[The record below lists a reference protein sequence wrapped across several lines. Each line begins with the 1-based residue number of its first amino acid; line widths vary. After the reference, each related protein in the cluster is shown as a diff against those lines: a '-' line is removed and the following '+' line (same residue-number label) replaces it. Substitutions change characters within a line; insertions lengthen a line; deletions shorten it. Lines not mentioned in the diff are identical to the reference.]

1 MPKRR
6 RGHVPRALP
15 ASQAEKFRRGSDSKA
30 RTEIQ
35 YWKLRGEE
43 LFRALNT
50 SRSGLDAAEAARRFR
65 EYGSNEIPTA
75 ARRTTIAMFA
85 SQFKN
90 PLVYALV
97 FASAVAASLGEVTEA
112 AIIITIVIVNALLG
126 FAQEYKSEKAVDELR
141 RYISYRAV
149 VLREGKK
156 RSVDTKELVPGDLVN
171 LAVGDVVPADI
182 RLLEADEFQTNE
194 SVLTGESNPVDKE
207 ATPIGYDSPLPHQ
220 LSNTALMG
228 SEVMAGSGSGVVV
241 ATGGRSFIGRVA
253 SSLSLLPPKT
263 DFQKNIA
270 RFGSFLVKL
279 ILILTV
285 FVFIVNS
292 LLGRGVLE
300 ALLFSLA
307 LAVGIIPEALPVI
320 ITVGLSDGALRLV
333 KKKVVVKRLEAIEDV
348 GNVDVLC
355 TDKTGTL
362 TQNEIVVEGIVDAE
376 GLERLELIKYA
387 LLCNSAVVEGDR
399 ILGNPIDV
407 AIWKHA
413 RSTGFDEARLNEFQR
428 VHEIPFG
435 FNRRRMSSV
444 VESRDGTLLISKGA
458 PEAILDVSTR
468 LGNGEARPLSP
479 TKIEVK
485 SLIDKYVQAGRRLI
499 ALGYKKID
507 RKPEYSPEDEH
518 DLTFIGLLILS
529 DPPKEDAPHA
539 ISRLKSLGI
548 RLKILSGDD
557 PVITAKVCR
566 QLGIEV
572 HGRVLTGTDIQE
584 MHKDELRRAA
594 EDNDVFGRVTP
605 EQKLAIADALRK
617 NGHVVGFLGD
627 GVNDAPAL
635 RLADAGISVDS
646 GVQVAKEAASII
658 MLEKSLD
665 VIADGV
671 AEGRKTFGNMIKYI
685 MNTTSANFG
694 NMFTV
699 AMGSLFLPFI
709 PLLPSQILLT
719 NLVSDA
725 PLLTIST
732 DNLDDEG
739 LRKPRRWNI
748 ASIARFMIF
757 FGLISSIFDV
767 VTISSLVYVL
777 GAGPALFR
785 TGWFIESALSEI
797 FVTFSIRTRR
807 KFFKSRPS
815 NLMIAAAATVSVATL
830 AIVYS
835 PLGAFFEFV
844 PPPSW
849 FLTLIFG
856 ILLAYFLLV
865 EMMKHIFF
873 GRYEI

>member
-1 MPKRR
+1 
-6 RGHVPRALP
+6 VPRALP
-15 ASQAEKFRRGSDSKA
+15 ASQAEKFRRGSDSEG

-671 AEGRKTFGNMIKYI
+671 AEGRKAFGNMIKYI